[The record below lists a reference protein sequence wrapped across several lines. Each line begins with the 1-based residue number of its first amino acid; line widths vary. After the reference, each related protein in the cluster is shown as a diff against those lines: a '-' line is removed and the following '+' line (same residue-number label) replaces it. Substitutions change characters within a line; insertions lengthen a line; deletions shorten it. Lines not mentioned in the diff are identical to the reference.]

1 MLWILTTY
9 ISSPSYYHCD
19 WMCNACASCA
29 RYWFSISHRLHYSN
43 NIGNERKVLSFSEG
57 SLIEVRQCTDWF
69 FLKSTLFIFCLSSE
83 SMSANFLANWRDFQ
97 IELHILKKKNLK
109 KIHKRDVEVS
119 FFVTWPP
126 FWSWSDI
133 TLRNWPNYNM
143 SRVEILDIFPFLLI
157 YSLC

>member
-1 MLWILTTY
+1 M
-9 ISSPSYYHCD
+9 H
-19 WMCNACASCA
+19 CASCA

-83 SMSANFLANWRDFQ
+83 STMSANFLANWRDFQ

-109 KIHKRDVEVS
+109 KIHKRDVKVS
-119 FFVTWPP
+119 FLSPDLHSEVEVTLHWEIDQITTCQGLK
-126 FWSWSDI
+126 FW
-133 TLRNWPNYNM
+133 T
-143 SRVEILDIFPFLLI
+143 FFL
-157 YSLC
+157 SSHFSNFFTWFNGEKN

>member
-43 NIGNERKVLSFSEG
+43 DIGNERKVLSFSEG

-69 FLKSTLFIFCLSSE
+69 FLKSTLFIFCLSSDFHV
-83 SMSANFLANWRDFQ
+83 SKLSGKLKGFSNWIAYF
-97 IELHILKKKNLK
+97 EEEKLE
-109 KIHKRDVEVS
+109 KIHKKDVEVS
-119 FFVTWPP
+119 FLSPDLHSEVEVTLHWEI
-126 FWSWSDI
+126 DQI
-133 TLRNWPNYNM
+133 TTCQGLR
-143 SRVEILDIFPFLLI
+143 F
-157 YSLC
+157 